1 MTGRRL
7 FGIGVVG
14 SLLAAVCCAT
24 PLLAIV
30 LGALGLSAWL
40 GWSDYIVMPALLVFL
55 GITVYGLTRSRQAA
69 TPGCCGVPTAP
80 RERGSRDDGTRVRQ
94 DKALT
99 RDHT

>member
-1 MTGRRL
+1 MTGRKL
-7 FGIGVVG
+7 FGLGMAG

-40 GWSDYIVMPALLVFL
+40 GWSDYIVVPALLVFL
-55 GITVYGLTRSRQAA
+55 AIMVYGLTRSRQAA
-69 TPGCCGVPTAP
+69 TPGCCGVPAAP
-80 RERGSRDDGTRVRQ
+80 REQGSSDDGTRVRQ
-94 DKALT
+94 DKAFS

>member
-7 FGIGVVG
+7 FGIGVAG

-55 GITVYGLTRSRQAA
+55 AITVYGLTRTRQPATRGCCVVPA
-69 TPGCCGVPTAP
+69 TPH
-80 RERGSRDDGTRVRQ
+80 ERGSRDDGTPVRQ
-94 DKALT
+94 DKALS
-99 RDHT
+99 RDDT

>member
-1 MTGRRL
+1 MTDRRL

-24 PLLAIV
+24 PVLAIV

-40 GWSDYIVMPALLVFL
+40 AWSDYVVVPALLVFL
-55 GITVYGLTRSRQAA
+55 AIAIYGLARWRSSA
-69 TPGCCGVPTAP
+69 PGCCGMPASP
-80 RERGSRDDGTRVRQ
+80 REEDSRTHARQ
-94 DKALT
+94 DKAFS

>member
-1 MTGRRL
+1 MTGRGL

-40 GWSDYIVMPALLVFL
+40 GWSDYILMPARRVFL
-55 GITVYGLTRSRQAA
+55 AITVYGLMRSRQAA
-69 TPGCCGVPTAP
+69 TPGCCGVPIAP
-80 RERGSRDDGTRVRQ
+80 REQSSRDDGTRARQ
-94 DKALT
+94 DKAFS